1 MSWSR
6 GHFDLPVTPD
16 GTQMPHSAQ
25 LVVTVAMA
33 LLVAGFIGYAM
44 WEVARTRSITLA
56 LLLVG
61 GAVSYFNEPIDDV
74 LGLVWHPVAGQ
85 WTALDTFARVP
96 LWGLGIYIV
105 FFGGMPYLILQTLRR
120 GVTRRQLWV
129 WVGVL
134 VVVDVAVELPVLAS
148 GIYSYYGDAP
158 MTIGGFPLYWIVI
171 NAVGPLALAVLLLAA
186 GDTFTGWRALYL
198 PFLPMIFDAAGSVA
212 VGWPIF
218 SALNAQVSTPVRW
231 LAAALTIA
239 IGFATL
245 DLLIAYAA
253 RLSAARAGS
262 GLEASTSP
270 GRGLVT

>member
-1 MSWSR
+1 MTWVR

-16 GTQMPHSAQ
+16 GTQMPQTAQ
-25 LVVTVAMA
+25 LVATVAMA
-33 LLVAGFIGYAM
+33 VLVAGFAAYAVR
-44 WEVARTRSITLA
+44 EIARSRSVTLA
-56 LLLVG
+56 LLLIG

-74 LGLVWHPVAGQ
+74 LGLVWHPVVGQ

-105 FFGGMPYLILQTLRR
+105 FFGGMPYLILQSLRR
-120 GVTRRQLWV
+120 GVTRRQLWG

-134 VVVDVAVELPVLAS
+134 AVVDVAVELPVLAS

-158 MTIGGFPLYWIVI
+158 LQIGGFPVYWIVI
-171 NAVGPLALAVLLLAA
+171 NTVGPLALAVLLMAA
-186 GDTFTGWRALYL
+186 GETFTGWRALYL
-198 PFLPMIFDAAGSVA
+198 LFLPMMSDAAGSVA

-218 SALNAQVSTPVRW
+218 SALNAHASAPARW

-239 IGFATL
+239 IGFGAL

-253 RLSAARAGS
+253 RMSAALVSTRAVGAA
-262 GLEASTSP
+262 GIT
-270 GRGLVT
+270 

>member
-1 MSWSR
+1 MSRFR
-6 GHFDLPVTPD
+6 GHFDLPATPD
-16 GTQMPHSAQ
+16 GTAMPQSAQ
-25 LVVTVAMA
+25 LVATAAMA
-33 LLVAGFIGYAM
+33 VLVAGFAAYA
-44 WEVARTRSITLA
+44 VRDIARSRSFTLA

-61 GAVSYFNEPIDDV
+61 GAISYFNEPIDDV
-74 LGLVWHPVAGQ
+74 LGLVWHPVVGQ

-105 FFGGMPYLILQTLRR
+105 FFGAMPYLILQSLRR
-120 GVTRRQLWV
+120 GVSRRQLWG

-158 MTIGGFPLYWIVI
+158 LQISGFPVYWIAI
-171 NAVGPLALAVLLLAA
+171 NAVGPLALAVLLMAA
-186 GDTFTGWRALYL
+186 GDTFTGGRALYL
-198 PFLPMIFDAAGSVA
+198 LFLPMMSDAAGSVA

-218 SALNAQVSTPVRW
+218 SALNAHASTSVRW

-239 IGFATL
+239 VGLGTL

-253 RLSAARAGS
+253 RMSSAR
-262 GLEASTSP
+262 
-270 GRGLVT
+270 GRGNAVRTRV

>member
-1 MSWSR
+1 MSWFR
-6 GHFDLPVTPD
+6 GHFDLPATPD
-16 GTQMPHSAQ
+16 GTQMPQSAQ

-33 LLVAGFIGYAM
+33 VLVVGFIGYAM
-44 WEVARTRSITLA
+44 RELVRTRSATLA
-56 LLLVG
+56 LLLAG

-96 LWGLGIYIV
+96 LWGLGIYVV
-105 FFGGMPYLILQTLRR
+105 FFGGMPYVILQALRR
-120 GVTRRQLWV
+120 GLTRRRLWA

-148 GIYSYYGDAP
+148 GIYSYYGHAP
-158 MTIGGFPLYWIVI
+158 MLIGGFPVYWIVI

-186 GDTFTGWRALYL
+186 GDTFTGWRTLYL
-198 PFLPMIFDAAGSVA
+198 TFLPMMFDAAGSIA

-218 SALNAQVSTPVRW
+218 SALNAQASAPVRW

-239 IGFATL
+239 IGLAVL

-253 RLSAARAGS
+253 RMSAARAS
-262 GLEASTSP
+262 GRLAASNLP
-270 GRGLVT
+270 RPGLVT

>member
-1 MSWSR
+1 MSWFR

-16 GTQMPHSAQ
+16 GTQMPQSAQ

-33 LLVAGFIGYAM
+33 VLVVGFIGYAM
-44 WEVARTRSITLA
+44 WEIARARSVTLA

-85 WTALDTFARVP
+85 WTALDTFSRVP

-105 FFGGMPYLILQTLRR
+105 FFGGMPYLILQALRR
-120 GVTRRQLWV
+120 GVTRRQLWA

-158 MTIGGFPLYWIVI
+158 MLIGGFPVYWIVI

-198 PFLPMIFDAAGSVA
+198 PFLPMMFDAAGSVA

-218 SALNAQVSTPVRW
+218 SALNSRTSASIRW

-239 IGFATL
+239 IGLAAL

-253 RLSAARAGS
+253 RLSASRAS
-262 GLEASTSP
+262 SRLEASMFP
-270 GRGLVT
+270 GPDLVT

>member
-1 MSWSR
+1 MSWFR

-16 GTQMPHSAQ
+16 GTQMPQSAQ

-33 LLVAGFIGYAM
+33 VLVVGFIGYAM
-44 WEVARTRSITLA
+44 REIARSRSVTLA

-74 LGLVWHPVAGQ
+74 LGLVWHPVVGQ
-85 WTALDTFARVP
+85 WTALDTFSRVP

-105 FFGGMPYLILQTLRR
+105 FFGGMPYLILQALRR
-120 GVTRRQLWV
+120 GVTRRQLWA

-158 MTIGGFPLYWIVI
+158 MLIGGFPVYWIVI

-186 GDTFTGWRALYL
+186 GDMFTGWRALYL
-198 PFLPMIFDAAGSVA
+198 PFLPMMFDAAGSVA

-218 SALNAQVSTPVRW
+218 SALNAHTSAPVRW

-253 RLSAARAGS
+253 RMSAAK
-262 GLEASTSP
+262 ASRRPDAVSP
-270 GRGLVT
+270 GLVT